1 MRGVGASDGFAF
13 TRRRLGCHCVPAA
26 GTSCCHSSWTG
37 ELENGSVMPAGG
49 GGGGGAARRTTKQPA
64 KTQSGPSKSFRESI
78 DDGSLCCMPGDS
90 DDETADG
97 ESIWYVNALGP
108 QEKNTV
114 TFECGPCTL
123 KKGNYSI
130 PIQWLNLL
138 ELTDEYA
145 IFEDWPTEQNRESRR
160 RTCSICPTSS
170 GRRWRTG
177 ATICRVRSTTHVTN
191 SCECESTEGVEPCVE

>member
-1 MRGVGASDGFAF
+1 MDG
-13 TRRRLGCHCVPAA
+13 
-26 GTSCCHSSWTG
+26 G
-37 ELENGSVMPAGG
+37 ELDKGSVKPAG
-49 GGGGGAARRTTKQPA
+49 GGGGGAARRATKQPA
-64 KTQSGPSKSFRESI
+64 KTQSGPSKSFRDGI

-114 TFECGPCTL
+114 TFACGPCTL

-145 IFEDWPTEQNRESRR
+145 IFEDWPTEQNRIAATHLLDMPDLKWAKVKDGRYYMSRAQYDA
-160 RTCSICPTSS
+160 C
-170 GRRWRTG
+170 
-177 ATICRVRSTTHVTN
+177 N
-191 SCECESTEGVEPCVE
+191 EQL